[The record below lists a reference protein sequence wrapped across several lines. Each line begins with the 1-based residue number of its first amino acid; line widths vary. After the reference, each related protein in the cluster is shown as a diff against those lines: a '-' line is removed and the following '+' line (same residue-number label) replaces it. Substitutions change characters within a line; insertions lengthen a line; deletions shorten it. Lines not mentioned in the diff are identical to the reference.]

1 MSTSTQITL
10 YDTTLR
16 DGAQGEGIHF
26 SLADKLRLA
35 QRLDAFGMH
44 YIEGGWPGSN
54 EKDIEFFREAK
65 KLKFRHAK
73 LAAFGSTRRA
83 NTAVE
88 KDPQVALLL
97 EAGTPVVTLVC
108 KSSMLH
114 VTEILRT
121 TPSENLGMIVDTIR
135 YLVAHGREVIF
146 DGEHTF
152 DGYKLAALESSENY
166 TAQCYVAAAEA
177 GASYLVMCD
186 TNGGSLPSEISQIT
200 NQLAHRLALAGFK
213 SAKLGIHTH
222 DDCGLGVANALAG
235 IEAGALQIQGTVNGY
250 GERTGNCNLVT
261 SIANLQL
268 KMGHR
273 VLSDDKLAELRDL
286 SLFVD
291 EVANQRPSGRAPFV
305 GSAAFAHKGG
315 IHVNAV
321 NKFAG
326 SYEHI
331 EPGKVGNRQRVLVGE
346 LAGRANV
353 MLKAKTLGLKIE
365 EKSPQALAILEEIK
379 RLENQGYEF
388 EAADASFELL
398 VRKALGEYTPYFEL
412 GDYHV
417 SIRKDNLLD
426 RDTSEATI
434 KITVKGETVHEV
446 AEGDGPVNAL
456 DAALR
461 KALVRFYPRLAAMTL
476 VDYKVRI
483 VDSAH
488 GTAAKTRVFIESS
501 DGDSNWATVGVS
513 KDIIE
518 ASWIAL
524 RDSVEFALMQLS
536 QQSRLLQSI
545 TTALLHS
552 VEKATSSSDEL
563 TRLLDEGQ
571 FRRPDLGSLHKAL
584 LHSLTREVSSNDNLA
599 RLLRSPQIQEP
610 DANSLQQCLLKI
622 VSGLAFST
630 DDFNRWAKDLEPQK
644 FNLTSLS
651 DALSRSITKAAFS
664 SEDFERLLKKS
675 EGEQPA

>member
-1 MSTSTQITL
+1 MSTTPQITL

-26 SLADKLRLA
+26 SLADKLRIA

-54 EKDIEFFREAK
+54 EKDIEFFREAR
-65 KLKFRHAK
+65 KLKFKHAR

-83 NTAVE
+83 DAQVE
-88 KDPQVALLL
+88 SDKQVALLL

-108 KSSMLH
+108 KTSMLH

-121 TPSENLGMIVDTIR
+121 TPEENLAMIRDTVA
-135 YLVAHGREVIF
+135 YLVAQGREVIF

-152 DGYKLAALESSENY
+152 DGYKLDAAY
-166 TAQCYVAAAEA
+166 TTACYQAADEA
-177 GASYLVMCD
+177 GAAYLVMCD
-186 TNGGSLPSEISQIT
+186 TNGGSLPSEIADIT
-200 NQLAHRLALAGFK
+200 RTLAAK
-213 SAKLGIHTH
+213 IKKAKLGIHTH
-222 DDCGLGVANALAG
+222 DDCGLGVANALAS
-235 IEAGALQIQGTVNGY
+235 IEAGALQVQGTVNGY
-250 GERTGNCNLVT
+250 GERTGNCNLIT

-268 KMGHR
+268 KMNRR
-273 VLSDDKLAELRDL
+273 VLSDEKLAELRDL

-321 NKFAG
+321 NKLAA

-331 EPGKVGNRQRVLVGE
+331 RPELVGNSQRVLVGE

-353 MLKAKTLGLKIE
+353 MLKARTLGLQLG
-365 EKSPQALAILEEIK
+365 EKSPEALKVLEEIK

-398 VRKALGEYTPYFEL
+398 VRRTLGDYTPFFEL
-412 GDYHV
+412 GEYHV
-417 SIRKDNLLD
+417 SIRKDNVLNK
-426 RDTSEATI
+426 DTSEATI

-461 KALVRFYPRLAAMTL
+461 KALVRFYPQLADVTL

-483 VDSAH
+483 IDSTH
-488 GTAAKTRVFIESS
+488 GTAAKTRVFIETS
-501 DGDSNWATVGVS
+501 DGDVATWGTVGVS
-513 KDIIE
+513 YDIIE
-518 ASWIAL
+518 ASWLAL
-524 RDSVEFALMQLS
+524 RDSVDYF
-536 QQSRLLQSI
+536 
-545 TTALLHS
+545 
-552 VEKATSSSDEL
+552 
-563 TRLLDEGQ
+563 
-571 FRRPDLGSLHKAL
+571 
-584 LHSLTREVSSNDNLA
+584 LA
-599 RLLRSPQIQEP
+599 RKSP
-610 DANSLQQCLLKI
+610 
-622 VSGLAFST
+622 
-630 DDFNRWAKDLEPQK
+630 
-644 FNLTSLS
+644 
-651 DALSRSITKAAFS
+651 AA
-664 SEDFERLLKKS
+664 
-675 EGEQPA
+675 

>member
-1 MSTSTQITL
+1 MSKSTPSITL

-16 DGAQGEGIHF
+16 DGAQGEGINF
-26 SLADKLRLA
+26 SRADKLRIA
-35 QRLDAFGMH
+35 RRLDAFGMH

-65 KLKFRHAK
+65 KIDFQHAK

-83 NTAVE
+83 DIAVD

-108 KSSMLH
+108 KTSVLH
-114 VTEILRT
+114 VKEILRT
-121 TPSENLGMIVDTIR
+121 TLEENLAMIRDTVR
-135 YLVAHGREVIF
+135 HLVKHGREVIF

-152 DGYKLAALESSENY
+152 DGYKADPAYTLA
-166 TAQCYVAAAEA
+166 CYQAADEA
-177 GASYLVMCD
+177 GAGYLVACD
-186 TNGGSLPSEISQIT
+186 TNGGSLPGEIAKIT
-200 NQLAHRLALAGFK
+200 ADILRQTKQAR
-213 SAKLGIHTH
+213 LGIHTH
-222 DDCGLGVANALAG
+222 DDCGLAVANALAG

-250 GERTGNCNLVT
+250 GERTGNCNLIT

-268 KMGHR
+268 KMGRR

-321 NKFAG
+321 NKLAA

-331 EPGKVGNRQRVLVGE
+331 EPARVGNRQRVLVGE
-346 LAGRANV
+346 LAGRANIT
-353 MLKAKTLGLKIE
+353 LKARTLGLQLD
-365 EKSPQALAILEEIK
+365 EKSPEARAVLEEVK

-398 VRKALGEYTPYFEL
+398 VRKTLGNYEPFFEL
-412 GDYHV
+412 ADYHV
-417 SIRKDNLLD
+417 SIRKDNVHHK
-426 RDTSEATI
+426 DTSEATI
-434 KITVKGETVHEV
+434 KITVRDETVKEI

-461 KALVRFYPRLAAMTL
+461 KALVRFYPQLAQMTL

-483 VDSAH
+483 IDSTH

-501 DGDSNWATVGVS
+501 QGETTWGTVGVS
-513 KDIIE
+513 YDIIE
-518 ASWIAL
+518 ASWLAL
-524 RDSVEFALMQLS
+524 RDSIDYL
-536 QQSRLLQSI
+536 
-545 TTALLHS
+545 
-552 VEKATSSSDEL
+552 
-563 TRLLDEGQ
+563 
-571 FRRPDLGSLHKAL
+571 
-584 LHSLTREVSSNDNLA
+584 
-599 RLLRSPQIQEP
+599 
-610 DANSLQQCLLKI
+610 
-622 VSGLAFST
+622 
-630 DDFNRWAKDLEPQK
+630 
-644 FNLTSLS
+644 
-651 DALSRSITKAAFS
+651 LSRSVS
-664 SEDFERLLKKS
+664 
-675 EGEQPA
+675 

>member
-1 MSTSTQITL
+1 MSTPSNITL

-26 SLADKLRLA
+26 SLADKLRIA

-65 KLKFRHAK
+65 KLKFKHAK

-83 NTAVE
+83 NTPVE

-108 KSSMLH
+108 KTSMLH

-121 TPSENLGMIVDTIR
+121 TPEENLAMIRDTIS
-135 YLVAHGREVIF
+135 YLKSQGREVIF

-152 DGYKLAALESSENY
+152 DGYKADPAYTTACYQAAD
-166 TAQCYVAAAEA
+166 EA
-177 GASYLVMCD
+177 GAAYLVLCD
-186 TNGGSLPSEISQIT
+186 TNGGTLPSEIAAIT
-200 NQLAHRLALAGFK
+200 GALLAK
-213 SAKLGIHTH
+213 VKKAKLGIHTH

-268 KMGHR
+268 KMGRR
-273 VLSDDKLAELRDL
+273 VLPDAKLAELRDL

-321 NKFAG
+321 NKLAA

-331 EPGKVGNRQRVLVGE
+331 EPALVGNHQRVLVGE
-346 LAGRANV
+346 LAGRANI
-353 MLKAKTLGLKIE
+353 MLKARTLGLKLE
-365 EKSPQALAILEEIK
+365 EKSPEALAVLDQIK
-379 RLENQGYEF
+379 HLENEGYEF

-398 VRKALGEYTPYFEL
+398 VRKALGQYRPFFEL
-412 GDYHV
+412 VEYHV
-417 SIRKDNLLD
+417 SIRKNAAHNFDAC
-426 RDTSEATI
+426 EATI
-434 KITVKGETVHEV
+434 KLSVDGEKVYTV

-456 DAALR
+456 DAAVR
-461 KALVRFYPRLAAMTL
+461 AALIRFYPKLADMKL

-483 VDSAH
+483 IDSH
-488 GTAAKTRVFIESS
+488 SGTAAKTRVFIESS
-501 DGDSNWATVGVS
+501 DGDSTWATVGVS
-513 KDIIE
+513 YDIIE
-518 ASWIAL
+518 ASWLAL
-524 RDSVEFALMQLS
+524 RDSVDYL
-536 QQSRLLQSI
+536 
-545 TTALLHS
+545 
-552 VEKATSSSDEL
+552 
-563 TRLLDEGQ
+563 
-571 FRRPDLGSLHKAL
+571 
-584 LHSLTREVSSNDNLA
+584 LA
-599 RLLRSPQIQEP
+599 REAKIHIDIAEIVAESTKLL
-610 DANSLQQCLLKI
+610 
-622 VSGLAFST
+622 
-630 DDFNRWAKDLEPQK
+630 
-644 FNLTSLS
+644 
-651 DALSRSITKAAFS
+651 
-664 SEDFERLLKKS
+664 
-675 EGEQPA
+675 

>member
-1 MSTSTQITL
+1 MSTPSSITL

-54 EKDIEFFREAK
+54 EKDIEFFRQAK
-65 KLKFRHAK
+65 KLKFQHAR

-83 NTAVE
+83 NTPVE

-108 KSSMLH
+108 KTSTLH

-121 TPSENLGMIVDTIR
+121 TLGENLKMIEDTVH
-135 YLVAHGREVIF
+135 YLVSQGREVIF

-152 DGYKLAALESSENY
+152 DGFKIDGGAY
-166 TAQCYVAAAEA
+166 TTACYQVAHRA

-186 TNGGSLPSEISQIT
+186 TNGGTMPGEIAEIT
-200 NQLAHRLALAGFK
+200 RTLARNVECHN
-213 SAKLGIHTH
+213 LGIHTH

-235 IEAGALQIQGTVNGY
+235 IEAGARQIQGTVNGY
-250 GERTGNCNLVT
+250 GERTGNCNLIT
-261 SIANLQL
+261 AIANLQL
-268 KMGHR
+268 KMGRR
-273 VLSDDKLAELRDL
+273 VLSDEKLAELRDL

-321 NKFAG
+321 NKLAA

-331 EPGKVGNRQRVLVGE
+331 RPELVGNSQRVLVGE

-353 MLKAKTLGLKIE
+353 MLKARTLGLKLE
-365 EKSPQALAILEEIK
+365 EKSPEAMKVLEEIK
-379 RLENQGYEF
+379 RLENNGYEF

-398 VRKALGEYTPYFEL
+398 VRKTRGEYQPFFEL
-412 GDYHV
+412 VDYLV
-417 SIRKDNLLD
+417 SIRKDNVNGQ
-426 RDTSEATI
+426 DTSEATI
-434 KITVKGETVHEV
+434 RLTVDGKPVDEA

-456 DAALR
+456 DGALR
-461 KALVRFYPRLAAMTL
+461 KALVRLYPRLATMKL

-483 VDSAH
+483 IDSAN

-501 DGDSNWATVGVS
+501 DGDSTWATVGVS
-513 KDIIE
+513 FDIIE
-518 ASWIAL
+518 ASWLAL
-524 RDSVEFALMQLS
+524 RDSVDYF
-536 QQSRLLQSI
+536 
-545 TTALLHS
+545 
-552 VEKATSSSDEL
+552 
-563 TRLLDEGQ
+563 
-571 FRRPDLGSLHKAL
+571 
-584 LHSLTREVSSNDNLA
+584 LA
-599 RLLRSPQIQEP
+599 R
-610 DANSLQQCLLKI
+610 K
-622 VSGLAFST
+622 G
-630 DDFNRWAKDLEPQK
+630 
-644 FNLTSLS
+644 
-651 DALSRSITKAAFS
+651 
-664 SEDFERLLKKS
+664 
-675 EGEQPA
+675 